1 MRLTGGAGQGVWIAK
16 ASNSSKGVGIKL
28 VERLA
33 HAEDCRGAG
42 RVLQKY
48 IENPALL
55 PGPEAGPSGSEAG
68 PPSALPRAPGDAPGG
83 RKFDVRCWVRPL
95 SPPRLRAYVRPEHAR
110 HRLRAPCLSAPAP
123 GDVQVLVTSWNPLVV
138 WFYHD
143 CLVRVCAHPW
153 CRPSPTYC
161 PPGPPLR
168 LSPLHSAF
176 FVRRTKRLTRA
187 SGRRT
192 LSDVGDRFAHLSN
205 VRPCPSPLPLVLSGH
220 AASFTPY

>member
-1 MRLTGGAGQGVWIAK
+1 LRLTGGAGQGVWIAK

-68 PPSALPRAPGDAPGG
+68 SSSALPRAPGDAPGG

-95 SPPRLRAYVRPEHAR
+95 SPPRLRAYFV
-110 HRLRAPCLSAPAP
+110 LSTHVT
-123 GDVQVLVTSWNPLVV
+123 GFVHTFVLSTLVTG
-138 WFYHD
+138 FM
-143 CLVRVCAHPW
+143 
-153 CRPSPTYC
+153 
-161 PPGPPLR
+161 R
-168 LSPLHSAF
+168 LA
-176 FVRRTKRLTRA
+176 
-187 SGRRT
+187 
-192 LSDVGDRFAHLSN
+192 
-205 VRPCPSPLPLVLSGH
+205 
-220 AASFTPY
+220 